1 VTRVTLAKTGRAVM
15 PEDDDDPLPPDATD
29 EDGDGGKSPADKP
42 DDKTKGPKSPGDMS
56 TAPLR
61 EILAEEDASLKSVL
75 DNLGADGSFKI
86 SVFRIEPEEW
96 IDPQSG
102 RRVKTAGKLKT
113 YNTRIDEDVLADKHG
128 GGKYMLRFLRRNSKG
143 SYKFLTQRT
152 IDIAGDPRVDDV
164 PRTSAPV
171 AGSAP
176 VATGENTGLVKEAF
190 HMLRDQ
196 LERVHDDRAPVA
208 PKGIDP
214 AMQMMVDQ
222 MRRDAERRDAEMA
235 ELRRDLTVARN
246 VKPVEDPIKDKLLG
260 SLIDGQ
266 SGHVEA
272 LKLRQESE
280 LRQLKESAIEEQRRR
295 DDRHERDVAM
305 IRTSYEREIAAMRSS
320 HESSTTIATQTHNL
334 QVNLL
339 ERDNKRLEREL
350 DNLRIEIKNLRERKD
365 KTIVEQAKDL
375 EAVKDALGMD
385 SGDKT
390 NFDKFL
396 EVATSPAAAEFVGRI
411 VGGKEPGA
419 APSAPLAAAPA
430 RAAPTRQLVQDPDT
444 GGKYWLMTD
453 GKGGSRLVPAKRK
466 PQVIPATTTADGTVV
481 TPAIEL
487 PEVDPGLVT
496 SLVTYL
502 ERAYSGKQEPEV
514 VAQSGRASVPDEILT
529 WIRTHDSEQVSGV
542 DLFMSKVAKLPSTS
556 PLSTQSGRNWLR
568 RVGKALVGE

>member
-1 VTRVTLAKTGRAVM
+1 VTRVSVAKTGRAVM
-15 PEDDDDPLPPDATD
+15 PEDDDEPMPPEDATD
-29 EDGDGGKSPADKP
+29 DDGGKPSTDGKP
-42 DDKTKGPKSPGDMS
+42 DDKPKGPRPPGD
-56 TAPLR
+56 TTGPLR
-61 EILAEEDASLKSVL
+61 EILADEDASLKSVL

-86 SVFRIEPEEW
+86 SVSRLEPEEW
-96 IDPQSG
+96 LDPQTN

-113 YNTRIDEDVLADKHG
+113 YSTKIDEDYLADRHG
-128 GGKYMLRFLRRNSKG
+128 GGKYMLRFLRRTAKG

-152 IDIAGDPRVDDV
+152 IDIAGDPRTDDV
-164 PRTSAPV
+164 PRTSAPPT
-171 AGSAP
+171 GAP
-176 VATGENTGLVKEAF
+176 VAAGENTGLVKEAF

-196 LERVHDDRAPVA
+196 LERVHDDRTPAA

-235 ELRRDLTVARN
+235 ELRRDLAVARN
-246 VKPVEDPIKDKLLG
+246 IKPVEDPIKDKLLG

-280 LRQLKESAIEEQRRR
+280 LRQLKEAAIEEQRRR

-305 IRTSYEREIAAMRSS
+305 IRTSYEREIAALRSS
-320 HESSTTIATQTHNL
+320 HESSTTIGTQTHNL

-339 ERDNKRLEREL
+339 ERDNKRLEREI
-350 DNLRIEIKNLRERKD
+350 DTLRVEIKNLRDRKD

-419 APSAPLAAAPA
+419 APSQLVAAPPA
-430 RAAPTRQLVQDPDT
+430 GVAPGRQLVQDPDT
-444 GGKYWLMTD
+444 GGKFWLMTD

-487 PEVDPGLVT
+487 PEVDPALVT
-496 SLVTYL
+496 SLVAYL
-502 ERAYSGKQEPEV
+502 ERAYSGKQEPDV